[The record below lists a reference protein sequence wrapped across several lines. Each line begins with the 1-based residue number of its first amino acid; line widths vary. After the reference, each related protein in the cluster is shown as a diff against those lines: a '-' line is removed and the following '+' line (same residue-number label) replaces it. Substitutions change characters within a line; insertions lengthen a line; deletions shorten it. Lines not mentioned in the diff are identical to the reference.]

1 MNPVET
7 AIADRTKGCRLLAR
21 RDADPIAG
29 TLGALGRTAERAVR
43 AGRIIRRLH
52 EFVTRGETERRRDSG
67 ARSIEEATALA
78 LVEARERG
86 VVTRLV
92 VNREGDSIL
101 ADRVPVQQVPVTLTR
116 NGRAPRQ
123 PGDRRE
129 MTVEAG
135 PVEPATV
142 EIPVSDKCP
151 GIADAVA
158 DRLFQPFVTAK
169 PNGMGGGLSIC
180 RATVEVHGGR
190 LRGERNGAGR
200 VTFRPTV
207 PAAHDGD
214 ASHVH

>member
-7 AIADRTKGCRLLAR
+7 AIGDRTKGCRLLAR

-29 TLGALGRTAERAVR
+29 TVGALGRTAERAVR

-52 EFVTRGETERRRDSG
+52 EFVTHGETERRRESG
-67 ARSIEEATALA
+67 VRSIEEASALT

-92 VNREGDSIL
+92 VNRQGGSIL
-101 ADRVPVQQVPVTLTR
+101 ADRVRVQQVTLTR
-116 NGRAPRQ
+116 NAREPRQ

-129 MTVEAG
+129 MTVEAE

-142 EIPVSDKCP
+142 EISVSDKGP

-158 DRLFQPFVTAK
+158 DRLFQPFVTTK
-169 PNGMGGGLSIC
+169 PNGMGGGFSIC
-180 RATVEVHGGR
+180 RTIVEVHGGR
-190 LRGERNGAGR
+190 LRVERNGAGG

-207 PAAHDGD
+207 SAAHDGD